1 MASPEGMESTD
12 GMESADGMA
21 STGAMPGPDG
31 TDAKAAAILAEAKA
45 AVDAIWDKK
54 GFEVEMLQVGAI
66 VQYTDYLIIASATS
80 DRHAMAIADNV
91 EAHLLKE
98 HASKPIGTEGRQTGR
113 WIIIDYSDFV
123 VHVFHRPVREYYQL
137 GRLYGDAPRVPL
149 EEPAWVRET
158 TPDAILDQAMD
169 YGDLLW
175 EDAAVDPS
183 LDDDDSEQAADY
195 DDQEDEVNADGDGD
209 LEDGAD
215 GDGDLEDGA
224 AAPAPAVPTTAKP
237 S

>member
-1 MASPEGMESTD
+1 MVSSD
-12 GMESADGMA
+12 GMEKKE
-21 STGAMPGPDG
+21 AMEDQAALANR
-31 TDAKAAAILAEAKA
+31 DAKAAAILAEAKA
-45 AVDAIWDKK
+45 AVAAIWDKK

-91 EAHLLKE
+91 EAQLLKD
-98 HASKPIGTEGRQTGR
+98 HASKPIGTEGRQSGR

-137 GRLYGDAPRVPL
+137 ERLYGDAPRVPL

-158 TPDAILDQAMD
+158 TPDTILDQALD

-175 EDAAVDPS
+175 EDAAVDPDDDGDDD
-183 LDDDDSEQAADY
+183 LDGDDEAAADDDDAAVATDE
-195 DDQEDEVNADGDGD
+195 DDSHEGDA
-209 LEDGAD
+209 ES
-215 GDGDLEDGA
+215 A
-224 AAPAPAVPTTAKP
+224 ATGSVKARRGR
-237 S
+237 